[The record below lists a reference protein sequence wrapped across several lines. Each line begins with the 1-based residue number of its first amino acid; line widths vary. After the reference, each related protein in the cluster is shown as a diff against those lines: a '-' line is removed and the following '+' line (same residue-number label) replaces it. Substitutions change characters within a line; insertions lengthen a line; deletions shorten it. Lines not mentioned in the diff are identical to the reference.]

1 MNSAIL
7 ILTMSLVTIFLRFL
21 PFLVFKKETPVYV
34 SYLGKVLPPAIIA
47 MLVIFCL
54 KDMTILAYPYALPEV
69 IAATCVIVAQVWKR
83 NSIMSILIGT
93 IVYMILI
100 QIIFV

>member
-21 PFLVFKKETPVYV
+21 PFIVFKKETPAYI

-54 KDMTILAYPYALPEV
+54 KDMTILAYPYALSEI
-69 IAATCVIVAQVWKR
+69 IAAACVIVAQVWKR
-83 NSIMSILIGT
+83 NSIISILIGT